1 MNPLNWISE
10 ELEKLE
16 SQHLRR
22 IPTVRHG
29 PQTLEINLDGRSC
42 INFGAND
49 YLGLANDVGIC
60 RTVMEAIAEYGWGS
74 GASASLTGRSSQHD
88 KLEKALAKFE
98 GTDAA
103 LVFPT
108 GYAAN
113 VGTLTSLAGR
123 GDVIFSDEKNHASL
137 IDGCRLSRA
146 DIQIYPHVDMDF
158 LRNQLRDT
166 SQYRRKLIVTDGL
179 FSMDGDVA
187 PLPDLVALAEQYEA
201 ILIVDEAHATG
212 VLGSLGRGACEAMG
226 VEDRVAVRTGNFS
239 KAFGSIGGFVTGS
252 EPLIRWLY
260 NRARSQVFSTALPAA
275 ACTATLAALQNV
287 EHEPYRRRE
296 LLERAQWLRTKIS
309 AQGWELPAGNDHII
323 PVIVG
328 QATDALAL
336 SQSLLSRGIYV
347 PAIRPPTVAPGESRL
362 RISLSYLHREEHCEA
377 LVDQLGRCK
386 AASTSSQ

>member
-123 GDVIFSDEKNHASL
+123 GDVIFSDEKSIPTFN
-137 IDGCRLSRA
+137 
-146 DIQIYPHVDMDF
+146 
-158 LRNQLRDT
+158 
-166 SQYRRKLIVTDGL
+166 RRV
-179 FSMDGDVA
+179 
-187 PLPDLVALAEQYEA
+187 
-201 ILIVDEAHATG
+201 
-212 VLGSLGRGACEAMG
+212 
-226 VEDRVAVRTGNFS
+226 
-239 KAFGSIGGFVTGS
+239 
-252 EPLIRWLY
+252 
-260 NRARSQVFSTALPAA
+260 
-275 ACTATLAALQNV
+275 
-287 EHEPYRRRE
+287 
-296 LLERAQWLRTKIS
+296 
-309 AQGWELPAGNDHII
+309 II
-323 PVIVG
+323 
-328 QATDALAL
+328 
-336 SQSLLSRGIYV
+336 
-347 PAIRPPTVAPGESRL
+347 
-362 RISLSYLHREEHCEA
+362 
-377 LVDQLGRCK
+377 
-386 AASTSSQ
+386 